1 MLRLIFNFL
10 LVIFFLAGLAIGAI
24 LWYLVPGLP
33 DTESLKDIRL
43 QTPLRVYTRDHA
55 LIAEFGEKRRKPV
68 RIGQVPPLVT
78 EAFLAAEDDRF
89 YQHPGVDW
97 QGIVRAALH
106 LLRTGSKGQGGSTIT
121 MQVARNFFLSRE
133 KTYLRKLNEILLALK
148 IERELSKQEILELY
162 LNKIYLGH
170 RAYGIGAAAEVYYGV
185 PINRLTLPQIA
196 MIAGLPKAPSS
207 MNPVTAPARAIER
220 RNYVL
225 GRMRELGYIDQPR
238 FEAARKAPISA
249 SLHAQR
255 IEVEAPYVA
264 EMVRT
269 QMVGKY
275 GDDAYTSGFDVITTL
290 DARRQAAAV
299 SAQRQA
305 LLAYERRHGYRGP
318 EQQLDLP
325 AGSDQQQWSALLQG
339 FSRVGNLEPALVI
352 DVREK
357 SAVVYTRRQ
366 GLLLLEWPGLSWAR
380 AYIDTGHRKP
390 APKTAGEILAQGD
403 IVRVYQTPEEDWV
416 LGQIPAVEGAL
427 VSVLPDDGAIQALV
441 GGFDFTRSKFNRVT
455 QARRQPGS
463 NFKPFI
469 YSAALEKGYTP
480 ASLINDAPIVFD
492 DPGLENTWRPENYS
506 GKYFGPTRLRRALY
520 KSRNLVSIRLLRA
533 IGVDY
538 AIDYAGR
545 FGFSP
550 DELPHNLSLALGS
563 ATLTPL
569 QIVRGYSVFA
579 NGGYRIEPYFTAEIR
594 DYRGEII
601 FSATPYHVCH
611 DCAPQ
616 DDSPGT
622 SHATDTPAASEGEP
636 QAPDEAGKFYA
647 PRVIEARNCWLM
659 TSILRDVIR
668 KGTGRKA
675 LVLKRHDLSGKTG
688 TTNEQVDAWFSGFNT
703 RLVTTTWVGF
713 DQSRSMGRLET
724 GARAALPMWID
735 YMRVALEDTPESVLP
750 QPPGLV
756 SVRIDAD
763 TGKPASSANPKAMFE
778 TFRKEYAPQADTQA
792 SEPGIGSGGNPYNE
806 QAVPE
811 QLF

>member
-1 MLRLIFNFL
+1 MLRLIFNL
-10 LVIFFLAGLAIGAI
+10 LLATFFLGALAVGAT
-24 LWYLVPGLP
+24 LWYLVPELP
-33 DTESLKDIRL
+33 ATESLKDIRL

-68 RIGQVPPLVT
+68 KIEDVPSLVT

-106 LLRTGSKGQGGSTIT
+106 LLRTGNKGQGGSTIT

-185 PINRLTLPQIA
+185 PINRLTLPQLA

-207 MNPVTAPARAIER
+207 MNPVTAPARAIAR

-225 GRMRELGYIDQPR
+225 GRMHELGYIDQQHYD
-238 FEAARKAPISA
+238 EAIKAPVTA
-249 SLHAQR
+249 RLHAQR

-269 QMVGKY
+269 RMVKDY
-275 GDDAYTSGFDVITTL
+275 GDEAYTSGFTVITTL
-290 DARRQAAAV
+290 DTRRQTAAV
-299 SAQRQA
+299 AAQRQA
-305 LLAYERRHGYRGP
+305 LLDYERRHGYRGAEARVALP
-318 EQQLDLP
+318 EDADEP
-325 AGSDQQQWSALLQG
+325 QWYSSLEG
-339 FSRVGNLEPALVI
+339 FSRIGNLEPALVI
-352 DVREK
+352 AVREK

-380 AYIDTGHRKP
+380 AYIDTNHRKP
-390 APKTAGEILAQGD
+390 APRNAAEILNRGD
-403 IVRVYQTPEEDWV
+403 IVRVYPTSGADWM
-416 LGQIPAVEGAL
+416 LAQIPAVEGAL

-469 YSAALEKGYTP
+469 YSSALEKGYTA

-538 AIDYAGR
+538 AIDYARR
-545 FGFSP
+545 FGFSA

-563 ATLTPL
+563 ATLTPM

-579 NGGYRIEPYFTAEIR
+579 NGGYRVEPYFIAEIR
-594 DYRGEII
+594 DYRNHAV
-601 FSATPYHVCH
+601 FTARPPRVCH
-611 DCAPQ
+611 DCVQEDGSPAVRP
-616 DDSPGT
+616 DDSG
-622 SHATDTPAASEGEP
+622 DSEGAALAADDTLP
-636 QAPDEAGKFYA
+636 SHA

-675 LVLKRHDLSGKTG
+675 RVLKRHDLSGKTG

-713 DQSRSMGRLET
+713 DRSRSMGRHET

-735 YMRVALEDTPESVLP
+735 YMRVALKDMPESVMP

-756 SVRIDAD
+756 SVRINAD
-763 TGKPASSANPKAMFE
+763 TGKPTSSADPKAMFE
-778 TFRKEYAPQADTQA
+778 TFRKEYAPRADSHA
-792 SEPGIGSGGNPYNE
+792 REPAAGNPYNE

>member
-1 MLRLIFNFL
+1 MLRLIFNLL
-10 LVIFFLAGLAIGAI
+10 LVTFFLAALAIGAT

-33 DTESLKDIRL
+33 DTESLKDVRL

-68 RIGQVPPLVT
+68 KIEEVPPLVS

-106 LLRTGSKGQGGSTIT
+106 LLRTGNKGQGGSTIT

-207 MNPVTAPARAIER
+207 MNPITAPVRAIER

-225 GRMRELGYIDQPR
+225 GRMRELGYIDQR
-238 FEAARKAPISA
+238 HYDEALKAPVSA
-249 SLHAQR
+249 RLHAQR
-255 IEVEAPYVA
+255 IQVEAPYVA

-269 QMVGKY
+269 RMVRDY
-275 GDDAYTSGFDVITTL
+275 GDEAYTSGFTVITTL
-290 DARRQAAAV
+290 DARRQTAAV
-299 SAQRQA
+299 AAQRQA
-305 LLAYERRHGYRGP
+305 LLGYERRHGYRGP
-318 EQQLDLP
+318 EAQVELP
-325 AGSDQQQWSALLQG
+325 EDAGQQQWSSLLQG
-339 FSRVGNLEPALVI
+339 YSRVGNLEAALVI
-352 DVREK
+352 AVRER
-357 SAVVYTRRQ
+357 SAVVYTRQQ

-380 AYIDTGHRKP
+380 TYIDTNHRKP
-390 APKTAGEILAQGD
+390 APKTATDILTRGD
-403 IVRVYQTPEEDWV
+403 IVRVYQTREENWA
-416 LGQIPAVEGAL
+416 LAQIPSVEGAL

-469 YSAALEKGYTP
+469 YSAALNKGYTA

-492 DPGLENTWRPENYS
+492 DPSLENTWRPENYS
-506 GKYFGPTRLRRALY
+506 GKYFGPTRLRRGLY

-538 AIDYAGR
+538 AIDYAKR

-579 NGGYRIEPYFTAEIR
+579 NGGYRIEPYFIAEIH
-594 DYRGEII
+594 DYRDNTV
-601 FSATPYHVCH
+601 FTASPQRVCH
-611 DCAPQ
+611 DCAQ
-616 DDSPGT
+616 GDSSPAQASEPPAGT
-622 SHATDTPAASEGEP
+622 AENDTPASADTKP
-636 QAPDEAGKFYA
+636 AFA

-659 TSILRDVIR
+659 TSITRDVIR

-675 LVLKRHDLSGKTG
+675 RVLKRHDLSGKTG

-713 DQSRSMGRLET
+713 DQSRSLGRRET

-735 YMRVALEDTPESVLP
+735 YMREALQDMPESVMP

-763 TGKPASSANPKAMFE
+763 TGKPTGSADPKAMFE
-778 TFRKEYAPQADTQA
+778 TFRKEYAPRAESRTL
-792 SEPGIGSGGNPYNE
+792 EPGPGGNPYDG